1 MARWMLVIEAF
12 TRQDAWGV
20 RELAADLGLSPS
32 VTHRILHDLERL
44 GMASPAGAPGR
55 FRVGPR
61 LARAS
66 TLIAGRLDLVRLARP
81 IIEAASASLGET
93 VILAQYDPVRRRFWA
108 VDAAESTHTIRYL
121 WESLRD
127 WSDLSLGAS
136 GRGILAF
143 LDDAERD
150 AIVDGLPDPLPGP
163 TGLRKAALR
172 ASLDAAR
179 RDGYVISHGERYSGA
194 VGVSAPIRDATG
206 AVIGDLIGS
215 WPDNR
220 TDAAK
225 EQRAARLIV
234 EAADALSRELGHAG
248 SGTVGATGR

>member
-1 MARWMLVIEAF
+1 MARWVLVLEAF
-12 TRQDAWGV
+12 TRRDTWGV
-20 RELAADLGLSPS
+20 REIAADLALSPS

-44 GMASPAGAPGR
+44 GMVASAGALGR

-61 LARAS
+61 LARTS
-66 TLIAGRLDLVRLARP
+66 TLIAGRLDLARLARP
-81 IIEAASASLGET
+81 IIEAAAVALGET

-143 LDDAERD
+143 LDEAERD
-150 AIVDGLPDPLPGP
+150 AIVDALPDPLPGP
-163 TGLRKAALR
+163 SGMRKADLR
-172 ASLDAAR
+172 ASLEAAR
-179 RDGYVISHGERYSGA
+179 RDGYVISHGERYAGA
-194 VGVSAPIRDATG
+194 VGVSAPVRDATG
-206 AVIGDLIGS
+206 AVVGDLIGS

-220 TDAAK
+220 TDEAK
-225 EQRAARLIV
+225 ERRAAQLIV
-234 EAADALSRELGHAG
+234 EAAGDLSRALGFGG